1 MTSLGAAAGPF
12 TAARAFPL
20 VNSPAFPVESRGT
33 CSMNILSLIAAG
45 AALAG
50 APAAAEAAAQPAAHD
65 ARVPPAAAQPAPVHF
80 IAPPPIRQ
88 IVDAQLG
95 ARYAAS
101 EREAIARCATA
112 ALAEGA
118 ILYGVNGYAGT
129 AGYAGYVGAYRPGEV
144 GVPGFPGIATNMR
157 VSAIT
162 DVQRRSD
169 GMRVKGLIDSGVDY
183 RGGYGGQAYQGA
195 GGGGQPYATRHPS
208 NNDLVFRCNLDPAG
222 LVTSMHV
229 ERHTTTYRRF

>member
-1 MTSLGAAAGPF
+1 MKNLF
-12 TAARAFPL
+12 LITAAS
-20 VNSPAFPVESRGT
+20 V
-33 CSMNILSLIAAG
+33 
-45 AALAG
+45 LAG
-50 APAAAEAAAQPAAHD
+50 VPAQTAAQQNATAPKLSP
-65 ARVPPAAAQPAPVHF
+65 VPF
-80 IAPPPIRQ
+80 IAPAPIREV
-88 IVDAQLG
+88 VDKQLG
-95 ARYAAS
+95 ARYGAS
-101 EREAIARCATA
+101 DKEAIGRCVTA

-129 AGYAGYVGAYRPGEV
+129 DGYAAYAGAYRPGAA

-183 RGGYGGQAYQGA
+183 RGGYSSKAYQGA
-195 GGGGQPYATRHPS
+195 GSGGQPYATRNPS
-208 NNDLVFRCNLDPAG
+208 NNDLSFRCNLDTAG

-229 ERHTTTYRRF
+229 ERHTTTYRRY

>member
-1 MTSLGAAAGPF
+1 
-12 TAARAFPL
+12 
-20 VNSPAFPVESRGT
+20 
-33 CSMNILSLIAAG
+33 MNNLSLIAAG
-45 AALAG
+45 AAIAAAAQPTAQENG
-50 APAAAEAAAQPAAHD
+50 APAAAPQPG
-65 ARVPPAAAQPAPVHF
+65 PAPF

-88 IVDAQLG
+88 IIDQQLG
-95 ARYAAS
+95 TRYAAS
-101 EREAIARCATA
+101 EREAVARCATA

-129 AGYAGYVGAYRPGEV
+129 DGYAGYAGAYRPGAA
-144 GVPGFPGIATNMR
+144 GVPGFPGIATTMR

-195 GGGGQPYATRHPS
+195 GVGGQPYATRHPS
-208 NNDLVFRCNLDPAG
+208 NNDLAFRCNLDPAG
-222 LVTSMHV
+222 LVSGLHV